1 MPLVIVCGYPKSGKT
16 TFSTLLYRYLID
28 KSNDGIEKEKVI
40 LINEESLSINKSDG
54 YKDSNNE
61 KKTRGA
67 LKSACNTALNR

>member
-16 TFSTLLYRYLID
+16 SFANLLYKYLVD
-28 KSNDGIEKEKVI
+28 KNNGIENKVI